1 MSFDLFNLL
10 PAVYRIRDAQLAQS
24 QQLLSATEQAELA
37 ALQALSI
44 LSADQQAWLN
54 QLVAKAS
61 RGPLGSLLML
71 IQEQLALMAEDLDQ
85 LYDDQFIETCAP

>member
-61 RGPLGSLLML
+61 RGPLGPLLML